1 MPHGEKQLTGGA
13 RKRRAKEEKMKEES
27 KPPHA
32 KSVYGAPAQK
42 NPHPLKFT
50 KDAHPA
56 ARLLSR
62 DVGEASESVIIG
74 V

>member
-1 MPHGEKQLTGGA
+1 
-13 RKRRAKEEKMKEES
+13 MKEES

-50 KDAHPA
+50 KDAAPGDCDGQEKKSY
-56 ARLLSR
+56 LKFGSCELFSM
-62 DVGEASESVIIG
+62 
-74 V
+74 